1 VTGLGI
7 RRSEH
12 IVIPMT
18 WTANL
23 LPYLTIDMDCYV
35 FFVLMML
42 LLKDVKYDNNNNR
55 CRNMARVMTRMQ
67 YSV

>member
-1 VTGLGI
+1 
-7 RRSEH
+7 
-12 IVIPMT
+12 
-18 WTANL
+18 
-23 LPYLTIDMDCYV
+23 MDCYV